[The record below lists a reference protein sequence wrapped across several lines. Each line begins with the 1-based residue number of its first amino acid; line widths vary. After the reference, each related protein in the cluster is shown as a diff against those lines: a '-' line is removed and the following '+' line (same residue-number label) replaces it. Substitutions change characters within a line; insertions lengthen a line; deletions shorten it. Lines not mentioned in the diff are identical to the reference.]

1 MTQCSGCS
9 GLCNPVGHEC
19 AACRYCA
26 ALKLNNKRTPM
37 ERFRNEIAK
46 FFLKRKNEIGS
57 KLAMFETQR
66 KYPPI
71 SRATVYNYKNI
82 YEACLKSR

>member
-1 MTQCSGCS
+1 
-9 GLCNPVGHEC
+9 
-19 AACRYCA
+19 
-26 ALKLNNKRTPM
+26 M